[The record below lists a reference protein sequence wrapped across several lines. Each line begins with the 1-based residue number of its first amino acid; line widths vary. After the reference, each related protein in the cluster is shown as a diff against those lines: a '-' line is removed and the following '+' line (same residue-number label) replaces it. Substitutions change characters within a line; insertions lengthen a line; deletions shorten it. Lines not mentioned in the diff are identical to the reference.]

1 MNASNY
7 KVITIL
13 MGGEVKESRDLISED
28 HDALLAEIK
37 AVNNNNFAVVYK
49 RNVRDFI
56 SATRPPRLNIFLR
69 SRLMMK
75 FISSVSLVIASSD
88 WHLTL

>member
-1 MNASNY
+1 M
-7 KVITIL
+7 
-13 MGGEVKESRDLISED
+13 GEVKESRDLISED

-56 SATRPPRLNIFLR
+56 SATRLPRLNILLR
-69 SRLMMK
+69 ARLMTK
-75 FISSVSLVIASSD
+75 FISSVSLVTASSD
-88 WHLTL
+88 WHLTLWEQLS